1 MSLKELQGIK
11 KHKKQT
17 LKFSIYRM
25 FGEEIILNLDIISLH
40 NINQSQNAI
49 PFW

>member
-17 LKFSIYRM
+17 L
-25 FGEEIILNLDIISLH
+25 GEEIILNLDIISLH
-40 NINQSQNAI
+40 YINQSQNAI
-49 PFW
+49 PLW